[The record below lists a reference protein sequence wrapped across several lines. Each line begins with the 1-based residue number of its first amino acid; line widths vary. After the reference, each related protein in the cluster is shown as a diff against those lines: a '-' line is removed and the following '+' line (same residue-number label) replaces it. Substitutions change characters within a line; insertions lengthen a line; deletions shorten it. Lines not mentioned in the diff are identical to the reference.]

1 MAFTAQDFED
11 GMSQLLPQGQV
22 WEQFREQVHV
32 LLRALSQEPARLAA
46 DAALALEAAI
56 PDNANTDLDAF
67 ERVVGPPDTDL
78 TDAERLARI
87 QSLLF
92 GRRHV
97 SLSYLQ
103 DLVRVMA
110 GDPGVTLLN
119 RAYAP
124 AAVGELNVGDSLAA
138 GVWDATWLCEYMKN
152 ALGYVTAVTPDDFDS
167 WTGFLSVV
175 SASQQSPVTEGT
187 TAARVSVPADPSR
200 AYINIS
206 PLIVAAD
213 LTAYLS
219 IWVRPVSGTGH
230 LTIEYKDREGGV
242 TSTSY
247 VLELGIWHKLIL
259 EAPAGGD
266 LSAQPRFQLYTNS
279 VSAQTFDVS
288 YAVAG
293 ARDSA
298 LEARIKAL
306 FQIHTFGDFAIQGEF
321 DVSLAQDPQYEEIL

>member
-67 ERVVGPPDTDL
+67 ERIVGAPDTDL

-97 SLSYLQ
+97 SLGYLQ

-110 GDPGVTLLN
+110 GDSNVVLFN

-124 AAVGELNVGDSLAA
+124 AAVGELNVGDSLAV
-138 GVWDATWLCEYMKN
+138 GEWDATCLCELM
-152 ALGYVTAVTPDDFDS
+152 AEAIAPMGDPDDFGA
-167 WTGFLSVV
+167 WTGFTAIAP
-175 SASQQSPVTEGT
+175 ASQNSPVTQAA
-187 TAARVSVPADPSR
+187 TAARVDLPDTAGR
-200 AYINIS
+200 AFVDLDTDL
-206 PLIVAAD
+206 LIAGKS
-213 LTAYLS
+213 AYLS
-219 IWVRPVSGTGH
+219 IWIRSVAAP
-230 LTIEYKDREGGV
+230 GV
-242 TSTSY
+242 LNLEFLSRAGATSSMQFSVPADT
-247 VLELGIWHKLIL
+247 WHKLSI
-259 EAPAGGD
+259 EYPVGSGATT
-266 LSAQPRFQLYTNS
+266 PRFQLFVDDDSNP
-279 VSAQTFDVS
+279 TFDLS
-288 YAVAG
+288 YACAG
-293 ARDSA
+293 ARDVALQDRISA
-298 LEARIKAL
+298 L
-306 FQIHTFGDFAIQGEF
+306 FPIHTHVHYAVQGEF
-321 DVSLAQDPQYEEIL
+321 SPSLAQAPQYEEIL